1 MEDLEK
7 TQSSTDGKSNIEIK
21 KKKNLYRIT
30 SRLAIEEGEKSETK
44 IIAKMLPK
52 RKHRGKKVS

>member
-30 SRLAIEEGEKSETK
+30 SRLAIEEGEKSEME